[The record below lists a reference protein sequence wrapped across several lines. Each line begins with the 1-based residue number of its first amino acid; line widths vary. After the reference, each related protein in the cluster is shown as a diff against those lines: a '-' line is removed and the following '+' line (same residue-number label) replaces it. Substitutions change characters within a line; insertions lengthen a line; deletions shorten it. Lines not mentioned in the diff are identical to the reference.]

1 MKIDEIEKIVI
12 IGHSLDSKQI
22 NIYPNHEDK
31 VVDDEEIFKE
41 LFTAPKLQNITF
53 FSYFHDDLDIKRSIM
68 SIKNLIGKKADKIQI
83 NYQFY

>member
-1 MKIDEIEKIVI
+1 MNLYFKSNNYIPFKINLNNLKIDEIEKIVI

-41 LFTAPKLQNITF
+41 LFTA
-53 FSYFHDDLDIKRSIM
+53 
-68 SIKNLIGKKADKIQI
+68 LIS
-83 NYQFY
+83 